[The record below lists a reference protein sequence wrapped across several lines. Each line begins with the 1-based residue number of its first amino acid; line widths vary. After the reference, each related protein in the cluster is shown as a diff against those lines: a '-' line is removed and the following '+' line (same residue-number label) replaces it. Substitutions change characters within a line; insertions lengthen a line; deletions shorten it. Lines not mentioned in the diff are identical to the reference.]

1 MQYKVTNFD
10 REGSKKSSGKD
21 LMKNGLTVEL
31 KEKPGAAVVV
41 YKKDGLNRSLTL
53 GLERIEVAKSMIS
66 VQQTAGADLSTR
78 AAAGL
83 GKPQQ

>member
-1 MQYKVTNFD
+1 MIQAFRRGKNDELTKTFRLHGLDPAVQYKVTNFD

-41 YKKDGLNRSLTL
+41 YKKMD
-53 GLERIEVAKSMIS
+53 
-66 VQQTAGADLSTR
+66 
-78 AAAGL
+78 
-83 GKPQQ
+83 